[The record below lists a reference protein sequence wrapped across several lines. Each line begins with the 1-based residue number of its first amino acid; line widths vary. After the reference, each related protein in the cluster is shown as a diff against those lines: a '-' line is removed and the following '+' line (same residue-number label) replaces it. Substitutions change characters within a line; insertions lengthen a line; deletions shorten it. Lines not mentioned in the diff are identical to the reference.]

1 MPTVIEYYKSLGSEY
16 MDALEDMLVFDAV
29 IANTDRHFGNFG
41 FLVDARTNTLAG
53 PAPLF
58 DHGNSLF
65 NYASRMEVENKQ
77 AFLEFTEAQRPV
89 CYNDFFSAAIP
100 CVKPRHREGLRHLLE
115 FKLKR
120 HPRYNLE
127 TKRMKLIEMAIQQR
141 AARLLEG

>member
-1 MPTVIEYYKSLGSEY
+1 MN
-16 MDALEDMLVFDAV
+16 ALKDMLVFDAV

-65 NYASRMEVENKQ
+65 YYASRMEVESKQ
-77 AFLEFTEAQRPV
+77 TFLEFAEAQSPV
-89 CYNDFFSAAIP
+89 CYNDFFSESQP
-100 CVKPRHREGLRHLLE
+100 CVKSRHREGLRHLLE

-120 HPRYNLE
+120 HPRYNFE
-127 TKRMKLIEMAIQQR
+127 PKRLKLIETAIRQR